1 MIKRSSRYEVLN
13 MLKKNPDLKVVDL
26 GCGRNGSCEYAN
38 VFVDANNHSRYF
50 MDKDFVQHDLNV
62 YPYPFEDKEFDYCW
76 ASHILEHIKD
86 PVMFVK
92 EMSRISKSGYI
103 EVPTPL
109 IDNLVSG
116 DDIHQPNGHV
126 WWIFYEDPQSKIVV
140 KPRHHLVHKTVDI
153 PELNRL
159 YPFFRESFVIELE
172 WKDDISLEMADE
184 KYFYEDKN
192 YDLSVDKMRVGILGE
207 SRLIRQQ

>member
-50 MDKDFVQHDLNV
+50 MDKNFVQHDLNV

-116 DDIHQPNGHV
+116 DDIHQPHGHV
-126 WWIFYEDPQSKIVV
+126 WWIFYEDLQSKIVV
-140 KPRHHLVHKTVDI
+140 RPRRHLVHKTVDI

-172 WKDDISLEMADE
+172 WSNEINLEMADE
-184 KYFYEDKN
+184 KYSYEGKN
-192 YDLSVDKMRVGILGE
+192 YNLSVEEMRVGILGE
-207 SRLIRQQ
+207 SRLVRQQ